1 MAEINIRF
9 DVLSL
14 SDILSVFKEYKE
26 LSNTVEINGI
36 AKDRHWPS
44 FVGHFL
50 LSKFTEE
57 EMQNAWNKTKK
68 HLPPCELVEARVLKY
83 STNSHI
89 PAHKDEHEFEQSDL
103 SVIVQL
109 NHPDDYTGGDMVVEG
124 QLISLKQGDMIYY
137 GYNAMHGV
145 HRVKQGSRYVL
156 NFRCKTVK

>member
-1 MAEINIRF
+1 MGEINIRF

-137 GYNAMHGV
+137 GYDAMHGV

>member
-1 MAEINIRF
+1 MGEITIRF
-9 DVLSL
+9 NVLSL
-14 SDILSVFKEYKE
+14 SDIISVFKEYKG
-26 LSNTVEINGI
+26 LTNTVEINGI

-124 QLISLKQGDMIYY
+124 QLITLNQGDMIYY
-137 GYNAMHGV
+137 DYNAMHGV

>member
-1 MAEINIRF
+1 MGEINIRF

>member
-1 MAEINIRF
+1 MGEITIRF
-9 DVLSL
+9 NVLSL
-14 SDILSVFKEYKE
+14 SDIISVFKEYKG
-26 LSNTVEINGI
+26 LTNTVEINGI

-103 SVIVQL
+103 SAIVQL

-124 QLISLKQGDMIYY
+124 QLITLNQGDMIYY
-137 GYNAMHGV
+137 DYNAMHGV

-156 NFRCKTVK
+156 NFRCNTVK

>member
-1 MAEINIRF
+1 MGEINIRF

-36 AKDRHWPS
+36 AKDRHWPR